1 MFSTF
6 DVKMVNVVE
15 NAECFCM
22 SMKHMVEDLNDGTYI
37 VMLCEVVELAL
48 IMRCHLAAWECLCFM
63 SVCCS
68 VSGFVTC

>member
-1 MFSTF
+1 
-6 DVKMVNVVE
+6 
-15 NAECFCM
+15 M
-22 SMKHMVEDLNDGTYI
+22 SMKHIVEDLNDGTYI